1 MVFIL
6 RTKVMLTTVRGQL
19 QIAAMGLLGEGNR
32 VLGSGVLP
40 KYQSNDGGTW
50 EGPAQKSGN

>member
-1 MVFIL
+1 M